1 MEHHANLGAQQSHV
15 FLAGEQVFAVQNDLA
30 FGALLGVEL
39 KHAVKHPQQGRFA
52 AARRADEGGD
62 FAFRNI
68 EVDALEG
75 VELAVVKV
83 QVLDGNLG
91 VHGAG
96 ISFEHG
102 STR

>member
-1 MEHHANLGAQQSHV
+1 MEHHADLCAQQGHV

-39 KHAVKHPQQGRFA
+39 KHAVKNPQQSRFA
-52 AARRADEGGD
+52 AARWADKGGH

-68 EVDALEG
+68 EVDALKG
-75 VELAVVKV
+75 VELAVVKI
-83 QVLDGNLG
+83 QILDGNLG

-102 STR
+102 FTW